1 MRADADKIRAIYKFR
16 LDTITRIFENG
27 KLEKENVDAWQSNNP
42 DLVDFSSGLYKI
54 AKNRFNADDYAITT
68 YTIDEDLP
76 WDIIEINPGKN
87 ILKERY
93 KTIFE
98 G

>member
-54 AKNRFNADDYAITT
+54 AKNTV
-68 YTIDEDLP
+68 
-76 WDIIEINPGKN
+76 
-87 ILKERY
+87 
-93 KTIFE
+93 
-98 G
+98 